1 MRKAGPPAAADPVA
15 PEVTVV
21 TAVGTSEEAAGASQ
35 DTALAL
41 PSSHAPASPSTPLGT
56 GASCLDD
63 DVLHQFD
70 ATHRL
75 SELTVAW
82 GNLASSATFFG
93 EKLQVSFPKFLSLA
107 VCLSLV
113 LTPWFLSL
121 YLLSLFLVIISASF
135 SRLKPR
141 KSCPLR

>member
-1 MRKAGPPAAADPVA
+1 MREAGPPAIADPVA
-15 PEVTVV
+15 PEVTMV
-21 TAVGTSEEAAGASQ
+21 TAVCTSEEVAGASQ

-41 PSSHAPASPSTPLGT
+41 PSLPAPASPLAPLSI

-82 GNLASSATFFG
+82 GNLATFATSFG
-93 EKLQVSFPKFLSLA
+93 EKL
-107 VCLSLV
+107 
-113 LTPWFLSL
+113 
-121 YLLSLFLVIISASF
+121 
-135 SRLKPR
+135 
-141 KSCPLR
+141 